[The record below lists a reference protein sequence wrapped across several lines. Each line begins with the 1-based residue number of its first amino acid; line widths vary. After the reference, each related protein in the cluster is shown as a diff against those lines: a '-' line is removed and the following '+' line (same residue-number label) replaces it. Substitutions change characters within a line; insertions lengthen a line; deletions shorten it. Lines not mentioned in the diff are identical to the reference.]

1 MIDENLMKF
10 IENYPKLVKS
20 LISHN
25 LFNFNLRKRLKS
37 FSKILQSSDFSL
49 EQSNDIF
56 TEYFDATVCL
66 RTNYLNATCPVEINT
81 TKTLL
86 IVIGSIIS
94 AYGITLAIGAGFGG
108 ATLAILWQG
117 LTNVT
122 GMSIG
127 TSSLVV
133 AVAMI
138 IFAFFYDRKQINVG
152 TILYQIIYSFFVDV
166 FTKIQHY
173 TDIKA
178 VNFVIMLL
186 GIAIFSFGT
195 GLYSAADFGRG
206 SYEAVTFSLAEKN
219 RWKIK
224 IIRMVL
230 DIIVVIIGVLLG
242 GKFGICTIA
251 TVLLS
256 GPMIQ
261 ATVSTVKKSKILK
274 NIS

>member
-1 MIDENLMKF
+1 MKF
-10 IENYPKLVKS
+10 KKYSI
-20 LISHN
+20 
-25 LFNFNLRKRLKS
+25 
-37 FSKILQSSDFSL
+37 
-49 EQSNDIF
+49 
-56 TEYFDATVCL
+56 
-66 RTNYLNATCPVEINT
+66 
-81 TKTLL
+81 KTLTV
-86 IVIGSIIS
+86 IIGSIIS

-122 GMSIG
+122 GMTIG

-152 TILYQIIYSFFVDV
+152 TILYQIIYSFFVDI

-173 TDIKA
+173 TEIKA
-178 VNFVIMLL
+178 VNFILMLV
-186 GIAIFSFGT
+186 GIVIFSFGT

-219 RWKIK
+219 KWKVK
-224 IIRMVL
+224 TVRMILDVL
-230 DIIVVIIGVLLG
+230 MVVAGVLLG

-256 GPMIQ
+256 GPIIQ
-261 ATVSTVKKSKILK
+261 TTVTVANKTKIFKSIQ
-274 NIS
+274 

>member
-1 MIDENLMKF
+1 MKF
-10 IENYPKLVKS
+10 KKYSI
-20 LISHN
+20 
-25 LFNFNLRKRLKS
+25 
-37 FSKILQSSDFSL
+37 
-49 EQSNDIF
+49 
-56 TEYFDATVCL
+56 
-66 RTNYLNATCPVEINT
+66 
-81 TKTLL
+81 KTLTV
-86 IVIGSIIS
+86 IIGSIIS

-122 GMSIG
+122 GMTIG

-152 TILYQIIYSFFVDV
+152 TILYQIIYSFFVDI

-173 TDIKA
+173 TEIKA
-178 VNFVIMLL
+178 VNFILMLV
-186 GIAIFSFGT
+186 GIVIFSFGT

-219 RWKIK
+219 KWKVK
-224 IIRMVL
+224 TVRMIL
-230 DIIVVIIGVLLG
+230 DVSMVVAGVLLG

-256 GPMIQ
+256 GPIIQ
-261 ATVSTVKKSKILK
+261 TTVTVANKTKIFKSIQ
-274 NIS
+274 